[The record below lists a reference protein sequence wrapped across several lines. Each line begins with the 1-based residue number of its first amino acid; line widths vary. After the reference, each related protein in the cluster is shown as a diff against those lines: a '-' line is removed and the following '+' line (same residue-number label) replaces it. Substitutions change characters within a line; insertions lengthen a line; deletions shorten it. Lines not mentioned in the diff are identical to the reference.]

1 LYYKYAAGGGGEKI
15 AGRFGETGPMIT
27 YDGILLCD
35 KPYGLTS
42 HKVIE
47 KLRMIIGQK
56 KIGHTGTL
64 DPRATGLLII
74 CLGRATKI
82 SQFLSVSDKSYEA
95 EIRLGIR
102 SETYDSEGVDDDTE
116 SGPVPD
122 LTVNQVEDIL
132 KEFKGKIIQK
142 VPLFS
147 SVKMNGRRL
156 HRLAR
161 KGKKI
166 EPPEREIEIKNIELT
181 ELDLPYV
188 RIKVSCSKGT
198 YIRTL
203 ANDIGERIGC
213 GAYLSGLR
221 RIRAGLYSIDHA
233 CTMNE
238 IKYYRQAGILKRYII
253 PIEKVLPF
261 PSIMVDENFSPNIIN
276 GQAPHKKDVVNISSD
291 FDVNDYVSLCDHK
304 GVIRAIGTAETGSSE
319 LDIEENKHEFFKY
332 VRVLN

>member
-1 LYYKYAAGGGGEKI
+1 
-15 AGRFGETGPMIT
+15 MIT

-47 KLRMIIGQK
+47 KLRQVIDQS

-82 SQFLSVSDKSYEA
+82 SQYLSVSDKTYEA
-95 EIRLGIR
+95 EIKLGIR
-102 SETYDSEGVDDDTE
+102 SKTYDSEGLTGDDESNPIPELTE
-116 SGPVPD
+116 K
-122 LTVNQVEDIL
+122 QVKAIL
-132 KEFKGKIIQK
+132 KEFQGRIIQR

-147 SVKMNGRRL
+147 AVKVSGRRL
-156 HRLAR
+156 HQIAR

-166 EPPEREIEIKNIELT
+166 EPPEREIEIHNIELK
-181 ELDLPYV
+181 ELDIPFIRFGV
-188 RIKVSCSKGT
+188 TCSKGT

-221 RIRAGLYSIDHA
+221 RIRAGMYSIDNA
-233 CTMNE
+233 YTLNE

-261 PSIMVDENFSPNIIN
+261 PSITVAENFSRNIIN
-276 GQAPHKKDVVNISSD
+276 GQSPQVKDVVNISSD
-291 FDVNDYVSLCDHK
+291 FETDDFVSLCDHT
-304 GVIRAIGTAETGSSE
+304 GVIRAIGTAERDSSDLHE
-319 LDIEENKHEFFKY
+319 EENKHEFFKY

>member
-1 LYYKYAAGGGGEKI
+1 MYDKYAAGGGREKTS
-15 AGRFGETGPMIT
+15 GRSGETGPMIT

-47 KLRMIIGQK
+47 KLRIITDQK

-82 SQFLSVSDKSYEA
+82 SQFLSISNKTYEA
-95 EIRLGIR
+95 EIKLGIR
-102 SETYDSEGVDDDTE
+102 SDTFDSEGVADDVVP
-116 SGPVPD
+116 GPIPD
-122 LTVNQVEDIL
+122 LTVQQVEEIL
-132 KEFKGKIIQK
+132 KEFEGKIIQK

-147 SVKMNGRRL
+147 SVKLNGRRL
-156 HRLAR
+156 HQLAR
-161 KGKKI
+161 KGKKP
-166 EPPEREIEIKNIELT
+166 EPPEREIEIHDIKLT
-181 ELDLPYV
+181 ELAPPFI
-188 RIKVSCSKGT
+188 RIAVSCSKGT

-221 RIRAGLYSIDHA
+221 RIRAGIYSINDA

-261 PSIMVDENFSPNIIN
+261 PSITVDERFSPNIIN
-276 GQAPHKKDVVNISSD
+276 GQAPQIKDVVNISSD
-291 FDVNDYVSLCDHK
+291 FGANDYVSLCDHT
-304 GVIRAIGTAETGSSE
+304 GVIRAIGTAERGSSD
-319 LDIEENKHEFFKY
+319 LNAEENKHEFFKY